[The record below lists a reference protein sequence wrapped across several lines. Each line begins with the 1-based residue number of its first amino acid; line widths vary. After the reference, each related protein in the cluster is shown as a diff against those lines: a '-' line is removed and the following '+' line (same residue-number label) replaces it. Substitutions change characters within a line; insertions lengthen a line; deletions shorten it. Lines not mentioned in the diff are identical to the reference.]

1 MRERTRPATR
11 RHRGK
16 RVAAAAGIVALL
28 VGTVLSAPIE
38 QTEAAWV
45 DHEIAT
51 AALSVASLP
60 AVPNFACPSD
70 GATFTWTKPPV
81 PYPGAVLSG
90 YEFSYQHVNL
100 LTPATV
106 VQLPAT
112 ATGTS
117 IAPNLLVLLASYN
130 ITLTAKYTN
139 WVTPPATRTLHVV
152 LELLG
157 IKVFLCGA

>member
-1 MRERTRPATR
+1 MTER
-11 RHRGK
+11 RHTGARQTLRAG
-16 RVAAAAGIVALL
+16 VAAAVCALL
-28 VGTVLSAPIE
+28 LVATACTPVDVTS
-38 QTEAAWV
+38 AAWA
-45 DHEIAT
+45 DRETAT
-51 AALSVASLP
+51 ASLAVSALPPVA
-60 AVPNFACPSD
+60 NFACPAD
-70 GATFTWTKPPV
+70 GSTFTWATPTV

-106 VQLPAT
+106 VHLPAT

-117 IAPNLLVLLASYN
+117 IAPNLLVLLASYT